1 MNGIP
6 RLAPIADPT
15 EPLGSG
21 LMGQFVDL
29 DGQVFYRISEY
40 EEMPP
45 FLMSIPSETDLWMFL
60 ASGGGLAAGRVDA
73 NGSLFPYET
82 VDRLH
87 NGHHYTGPV
96 TVILVE
102 TGDAG

>member
-1 MNGIP
+1 
-6 RLAPIADPT
+6 
-15 EPLGSG
+15 
-21 LMGQFVDL
+21 MGQFVDL

-40 EEMPP
+40 EEMSP

-87 NGHHYTGPV
+87 NGHH
-96 TVILVE
+96 
-102 TGDAG
+102 